1 MGIPELGRDKSD
13 CADGIVAR
21 GVRMWE
27 RLWAPRSGRKE
38 GQKFKLKF
46 PGSPW
51 GFHGEQ
57 RHPHTYWV
65 LF

>member
-1 MGIPELGRDKSD
+1 MGIAEPGRDKSD
-13 CADGIVAR
+13 GAGGIVAR
-21 GVRMWE
+21 GVRMCE
-27 RLWAPRSGRKE
+27 RLWAPRAGRKE

-57 RHPHTYWV
+57 RHPHTSQV